1 MSTITPVAQKA
12 QTELSDLQKFL
23 TELFKECTQT
33 EDEISSSISE
43 IQLNAL
49 ENLKEYEPQ
58 EEEEEV
64 VEAISGYTIFNIESS
79 HNNRTYRMEV
89 HLDNDFT
96 DTAETRIRS
105 ALDVMLARI
114 VAGQLR
120 NFIQRAQPGANGLRN
135 RRRKSLPFPHPLP
148 YLNSSPT
155 TIPEQVAEEGAVVE
169 AAVFGALNSTSPTT
183 RRKLTLNAYQN
194 SNENV
199 FGKAPVNSYNRQ
211 RALYVSLNT
220 NAFQPSRTDD
230 IWAGVIAH
238 EILHNLGWE
247 HPDNQ
252 YTLAMPIEIYQ
263 ACISGGHHLD
273 ASFIR

>member
-1 MSTITPVAQKA
+1 MSTMTPALQKA

-49 ENLKEYEPQ
+49 GNLKGYEPQ
-58 EEEEEV
+58 EKEEI
-64 VEAISGYTIFNIESS
+64 VEAVNGYMVFNIESS
-79 HNNRTYRMEV
+79 HNNCTYRMEV

-96 DTAETRIRS
+96 DSAETRIRG
-105 ALDVMLARI
+105 ALDVMLARM

-148 YLNSSPT
+148 YLNPSPT

-169 AAVFGALNSTSPTT
+169 AAVFGALNSPSTTT

-220 NAFQPSRTDD
+220 NAFKPSRTDA